1 MVTRSPASTALISS
15 GSLFLKSATAISD
28 SWYRGTRF
36 TKPPV
41 PADIAQKP
49 YRHHQRQAFPFSKR
63 KDREGPL
70 HFSTKS
76 EEEAIAETMGRWL
89 DQKGRA
95 FGSVGHVRHR
105 PTASL
110 RFVRKL
116 I

>member
-1 MVTRSPASTALISS
+1 MAQLSQIAR
-15 GSLFLKSATAISD
+15 
-28 SWYRGTRF
+28 YRGTRF

-49 YRHHQRQAFPFSKR
+49 YRASPAAGLPFSKR

-95 FGSVGHVRHR
+95 YGSVGHVRHR
-105 PTASL
+105 PTASIH
-110 RFVRKL
+110 FARKL
-116 I
+116 V